1 MWSLASPSL
10 HLLILLLCFALVYCG
25 WWPSSHHRRVDK
37 LSLGARM
44 KIKLV
49 VEENWDELLK
59 RTKDLIDATLEDGEK
74 IVTKSF
80 WTKML
85 TLSSKTTIFFI
96 NHQIPQVGLTSP

>member
-10 HLLILLLCFALVYCG
+10 HLLILLLCFALVTCG

>member
-1 MWSLASPSL
+1 
-10 HLLILLLCFALVYCG
+10 
-25 WWPSSHHRRVDK
+25 
-37 LSLGARM
+37 M

-49 VEENWDELLK
+49 VEENWKELLK

-85 TLSSKTTIFFI
+85 TLNLF
-96 NHQIPQVGLTSP
+96 